1 MRRTD
6 FIRIV
11 MATSALAGISQP
23 AFAQAQ
29 SRADTPVSIAEDDAE
44 MDRVGIVV
52 TARRREERLED
63 VPVSVTAIGSETLA
77 AVQATNVR
85 DVAKLAPSLNIDSD
99 SPTRAFVSMRGIGTT
114 LSDSVQ
120 PGVGIFVDG
129 IFLPATSFFNSPL
142 LDVERVE
149 VLRGPQGTLFGN
161 NTLGGAINVVTK
173 APTDELSGRIDGSY
187 AWADDYASLSG
198 SLSGA
203 IVPDKVR
210 FRVSG
215 AFHQEDGFITN
226 TLIGGNLNASRQ
238 YSIRGRLDLLP
249 SSSSK
254 ITLNAFYDS
263 VRGGFFPYN
272 QISGPTD
279 YSYTS
284 EQNLNSYGLDRYTGA
299 NAKGEFDLD
308 SINTNLTLIASY
320 VHRDREV
327 VWDIDLGPTDFIRS
341 NDFGKLDTYSAEAR
355 FETKWSDTISTLVGL
370 FYTKYDDHA
379 ETNTYIVDADLLAPG
394 TADTSN
400 RNQAVFANIFWTPT
414 DMLEIAVGA
423 RYDEQ
428 SLVSTSAFTTAAY
441 TVNELQPRASV
452 TLRWTPDFMT
462 YASIARGVRGGGQNP
477 PGSPNLIYGNDSV
490 WTYELGTKFSAF
502 DGDLTVAADVFYNDY
517 TDYIGVNAI
526 VPSTNSSAAIA
537 VMLNTGDVESYGAE
551 VEATW
556 RLTPDWQVYGN
567 VGLLH
572 ARTTDMSGFIAVT
585 GFPLPTD
592 KILYT
597 PDWTFFVGTN
607 YEVPIGDGVLKL
619 DANLSGKGSR
629 PGFSYSQVGPVF
641 LDAFYVTN
649 ASIKYEIDNL
659 EVGLFATNLFDEK
672 YYSTYF
678 DISILGSA
686 LPPALAFNTGV
697 TGPRRRIGVTGSIK
711 F

>member
-1 MRRTD
+1 MRRINLVR
-6 FIRIV
+6 FV
-11 MATSALAGISQP
+11 LASSALAGFSQP
-23 AFAQAQ
+23 AFAQSQ
-29 SRADTPVSIAEDDAE
+29 SSAASADSVTADDPEA
-44 MDRVGIVV
+44 DRVGIVV

-63 VPVSVTAIGSETLA
+63 VPVSVTAVSSETLA
-77 AVQATNVR
+77 NVQANNVR

-99 SPTRAFVSMRGIGTT
+99 SPTRSFVSMRGVGTT

-142 LDVERVE
+142 VDVERVE

-173 APTDELSGRIDGSY
+173 EPTDELTGRVDGSY

-203 IVPDKVR
+203 IVPEKVR

-226 TLIGGNLNASRQ
+226 TLIGGNLNASKQ

-249 SSSSK
+249 SSSAK

-299 NAKGEFDLD
+299 NAKGAFDLE

-355 FETKWSDTISTLVGL
+355 FETKWTDTISTLVGL
-370 FYTKYDDHA
+370 FYTKYEDHA
-379 ETNTYIVDADLLAPG
+379 ETNTFIVDADLLVPG

-400 RNQAVFANIFWTPT
+400 RNQAVFANIFWTPA
-414 DMLEIAVGA
+414 DRLEVAVGA

-428 SLVSTSAFTTAAY
+428 SLQSTSAFTTAAY
-441 TVNELQPRASV
+441 KVNELQPRASV
-452 TLRWTPDFMT
+452 TMRWNPDVMT
-462 YASIARGVRGGGQNP
+462 YASVARGVRGGGQNP

-502 DGDLTVAADVFYNDY
+502 DGALSVAADVFYNDY

-537 VMLNTGDVESYGAE
+537 VMLNTGNVESYGAE
-551 VEATW
+551 IEATW
-556 RLTPDWQVYGN
+556 RLTPDWQIYGN

-597 PDWTFFVGTN
+597 PDWTFFAGSS
-607 YEVPIGDGVLKL
+607 YEVPIGDGTLKL
-619 DANLSGKGSR
+619 DANISGKGSR

-641 LDAFYVTN
+641 LDAFYITN
-649 ASIKYEIDNL
+649 ASIKYEIGNV
-659 EVGLFATNLFDEK
+659 EVGLFASNLFDQK

-686 LPPALAFNTGV
+686 LPPELAFNTGV
-697 TGPRRRIGVTGSIK
+697 TGPRRRIGVTASLH